1 MSYNNRLTIKINEKI
16 LTLDMFL
23 IKIMNF
29 SRKRHMYVHVL
40 YLTMGGIYRVIVG
53 HVALCGY
60 ILKAKQSGNNK
71 KQPQGDMKKQ
81 THNVNKHIEIVK
93 KRT

>member
-1 MSYNNRLTIKINEKI
+1 
-16 LTLDMFL
+16 
-23 IKIMNF
+23 
-29 SRKRHMYVHVL
+29 
-40 YLTMGGIYRVIVG
+40 MGGIYRVIVG

-71 KQPQGDMKKQ
+71 KQPQGDMQKQ